1 MNLYRAKL
9 TPKAN
14 SDFEGIVG
22 PYAVTVELKMNS
34 SGMTSIW
41 LFSSLSTPTNT
52 ITPRLALQL
61 PLIANNEESALAE
74 CNELLDDA
82 LGPLLHRMTNVP
94 SGFSPVFDVPVDVLQ
109 RLALQ
114 HLHLHEVMGN
124 LPSGPQ
130 RKNQPAGDGRVKSK
144 AKASFNVRTARAYS
158 LIKAFRVQAVASLL
172 ADFEQI
178 EPTTA
183 TRRITRA
190 RDAELIE
197 KTYKTRPGLK
207 KEIEDAEKSK
217 R

>member
-22 PYAVTVELKMNS
+22 PYAVTVDLKLTSN
-34 SGMTSIW
+34 GMASIW

-61 PLIANNEESALAE
+61 PLIANNEESALLE
-74 CNELLDDA
+74 CNELLRDA

-94 SGFSPVFDVPVDVLQ
+94 VGFSPVFDVPVESLQ

-114 HLHLHEVMGN
+114 HLHLHEAMGN

-130 RKNQPAGDGRVKSK
+130 RKNQPADDGRVKSK
-144 AKASFNVRTARAYS
+144 AKANFNVRTARAYS
-158 LIKAFRVQAVASLL
+158 LIKAFRVQAVANLL

-178 EPTTA
+178 EASTA

-190 RDAELIE
+190 RDADLIE
-197 KTYKTRPGLK
+197 KTYKTRPSLK
-207 KEIEDAEKSK
+207 KENTNAEKGK
-217 R
+217 